1 MSYYCEHREEER
13 KVVSDYIN
21 SLEDYTVLTE
31 TEQVVYDHFKSKYPK
46 LDWILKKRVYSEL
59 SDLVNE
65 GTEKFCR
72 YYDDFSEYLD
82 GGIKNNISP
91 YYYKPI
97 FLVGYQNTM
106 FPLYKEEFGD
116 CENTI
121 ELHRESSFDITQL
134 ESDFFDDLYNY
145 SKDVVET
152 FWNIMEKEGSKYL
165 SEIFDKLYERRLLCL
180 PSSYV
185 NTPSNYVD
193 TGWEDGEFTHP
204 KLQRNWCYKYVGRV
218 SITEIPVTERFVE
231 RHKNKEL
238 YLDKEK
244 VDFKN
249 ITPVFSGRDGSSLS
263 FFKKLNSQK
272 KEEELK
278 VA

>member
-1 MSYYCEHREEER
+1 MSYFKYIEQR
-13 KVVSDYIN
+13 KKGVSDYIDTV
-21 SLEDYTVLTE
+21 EDYTVLTE
-31 TEQVVYDHFKSKYPK
+31 TEQAVYDHFKSKYPK

-121 ELHRESSFDITQL
+121 ELHRESSFDITRL
-134 ESDFFDDLYNY
+134 ESDFFDHLYNY

-165 SEIFDKLYERRLLCL
+165 SEIFDKLY
-180 PSSYV
+180 
-185 NTPSNYVD
+185 
-193 TGWEDGEFTHP
+193 
-204 KLQRNWCYKYVGRV
+204 
-218 SITEIPVTERFVE
+218 
-231 RHKNKEL
+231 
-238 YLDKEK
+238 
-244 VDFKN
+244 
-249 ITPVFSGRDGSSLS
+249 
-263 FFKKLNSQK
+263 
-272 KEEELK
+272 
-278 VA
+278 